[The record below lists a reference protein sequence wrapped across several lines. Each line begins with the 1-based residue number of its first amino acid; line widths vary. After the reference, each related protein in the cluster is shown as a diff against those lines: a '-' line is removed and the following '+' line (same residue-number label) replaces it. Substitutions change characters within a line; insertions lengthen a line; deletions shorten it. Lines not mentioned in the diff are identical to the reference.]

1 MTQSPEVSNPFAAP
15 AGAPSIPVQQIP
27 QPQESLVPPYR
38 GSWEAPAAPSSRPTR
53 RRWYLIAGVAAVA
66 LSLGAVVVA
75 TSLLE
80 ESSEEPTAIHL
91 AEAGEP
97 PLIQVPGY
105 TYADASDRDVADVQ
119 EGVDALHE
127 MVPGF
132 YTAVAVHDV
141 EKSDAADM
149 GLIQLQVSSEVLES
163 PDFVEEDMF
172 IGMAGGMVSEGGTVS
187 TKTIGQEKVAYGTVD
202 GDVIYAWLHEGVLTM
217 AAGDDEA
224 DTLRFVEAYLAEA
237 NN

>member
-1 MTQSPEVSNPFAAP
+1 MTQSPEVTNPFAAP
-15 AGAPSIPVQQIP
+15 AGAPPVPGPRIP
-27 QPQESLVPPYR
+27 QPPESLAPSSG
-38 GSWEAPAAPSSRPTR
+38 GSEEPPAASSRPTR
-53 RRWYLIAGVAAVA
+53 RRWWLLAGGAAVA

-75 TSLLE
+75 GSLSD
-80 ESSEEPTAIHL
+80 ESSEQPAAIHL

-132 YTAVAVHDV
+132 YTAMAVHDV
-141 EKSDAADM
+141 EKSGAADM

-163 PDFVEEDMF
+163 PDFVEDQLF

-187 TKTIGQEKVAYGTVD
+187 TKMIGQQKVAYGTVD
-202 GDVIYAWLHEGVLTM
+202 GDVIYAWFHEGVLTM
-217 AAGDDEA
+217 AGGDDEA

-237 NN
+237 HK